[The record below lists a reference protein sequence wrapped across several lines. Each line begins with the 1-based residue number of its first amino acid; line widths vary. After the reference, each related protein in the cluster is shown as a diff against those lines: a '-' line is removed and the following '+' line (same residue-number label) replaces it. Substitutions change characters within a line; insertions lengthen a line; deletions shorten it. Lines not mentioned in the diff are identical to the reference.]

1 MTLFLASRKHFLAIL
16 YMALAFLLCPFAAK
30 AKDVPPRPNPPK
42 LVNDYAGAL
51 SPQQREALETKLVAF
66 NDSTSNQIVIVL
78 EKSLDGDEAASYAQR
93 IGETWGV
100 GQQKERNGVVIYAAI
115 DDRKMAIQV
124 GYGLEPVIT
133 DAATYHV
140 RTEQMVPYFRQG
152 QYYEGLDRATDVLM
166 KLAVGEFKSDQY
178 SRKKNQ
184 QPEISMGTIIF
195 IIIIVIIIIN
205 IFRKMGGGGGRRRRR
220 GWDAFS
226 GGFGPF
232 VGGGGFGG
240 FGGGGGGFGGGGGG
254 FGGFGG
260 GSFGGGGSS
269 GSW

>member
-1 MTLFLASRKHFLAIL
+1 MAI
-16 YMALAFLLCPFAAK
+16 AFLLCSIAVH
-30 AKDVPPRPNPPK
+30 AKDVPPRPSPPR
-42 LVNDYAGAL
+42 LVNDYAGVL
-51 SPQQREALETKLVAF
+51 SATEREALERKLVAF
-66 NDSTSNQIVIVL
+66 DDSTSNQIVIVL
-78 EKSLDGDEAASYAQR
+78 EKTLDGDEAASYAQR

-140 RTEQMVPYFRQG
+140 RTEQMVPYFRQQ
-152 QYYEGLDRATDVLM
+152 QYYEGLDKATDVLM
-166 KLAVGEFKSDQY
+166 KIASGEFKSSQY
-178 SRKKNQ
+178 SKKRNE
-184 QPEISMGTIIF
+184 QPKISTGTIIF
-195 IIIIVIIIIN
+195 IIVIVIILIN
-205 IFRKMGGGGGRRRRR
+205 IFRKMGGGGRRRRR
-220 GWDAFS
+220 GWDAFT
-226 GGFGPF
+226 GGAGPF
-232 VGGGGFGG
+232 IGGGFGG
-240 FGGGGGGFGGGGGG
+240 FGGRGGFGGGGGGGG